1 MILVTEVH
9 KSSDE
14 SLIEILSLGLAC
26 LFIVCLFVFAA
37 FSEEEVNM
45 WITGLNW
52 LMIDTQRAPAPQ
64 QIDR

>member
-1 MILVTEVH
+1 MIGFFF
-9 KSSDE
+9 
-14 SLIEILSLGLAC
+14 LS
-26 LFIVCLFVFAA
+26 AA

-64 QIDR
+64 HTDRCVTSDQETCFAAAP

>member
-1 MILVTEVH
+1 MPPP
-9 KSSDE
+9 
-14 SLIEILSLGLAC
+14 
-26 LFIVCLFVFAA
+26 A

-64 QIDR
+64 QTDRCVEMCATGIK